1 MKAWNDDMNVP
12 SQFDQKLTFLLE
24 INFNNSE
31 ICISTFFFLPK
42 AIVVQQFSLNIKW
55 WHCFGYE

>member
-24 INFNNSE
+24 INFDNSE
-31 ICISTFFFLPK
+31 ICISTFFSSQKL
-42 AIVVQQFSLNIKW
+42 L
-55 WHCFGYE
+55 